1 MPFWEATEKSR
12 IKFFW
17 NYYWKF
23 RKEGENFMGGNWT
36 VEKSM
41 KGDFEKNISAFKLSD
56 EWKNRRFNY
65 KLFVA
70 MFFRKIF

>member
-23 RKEGENFMGGNWT
+23 RKEGENFMRGNWT

-41 KGDFEKNISAFKLSD
+41 KGDFEKIVLLKYKCLQTFRRME
-56 EWKNRRFNY
+56 EWK
-65 KLFVA
+65 
-70 MFFRKIF
+70 I

>member
-1 MPFWEATEKSR
+1 
-12 IKFFW
+12 
-17 NYYWKF
+17 
-23 RKEGENFMGGNWT
+23 MGGNWT

-56 EWKNRRFNY
+56 EWKNGRFNY